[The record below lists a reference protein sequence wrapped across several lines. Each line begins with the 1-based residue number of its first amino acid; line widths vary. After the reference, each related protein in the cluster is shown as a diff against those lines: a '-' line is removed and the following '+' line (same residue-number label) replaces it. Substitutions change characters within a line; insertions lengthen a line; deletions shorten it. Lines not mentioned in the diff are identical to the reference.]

1 VIVYADDTSILISN
15 NSYEELN
22 RNFNE
27 VLYNTPKWFQA
38 NQLVL
43 YMEKIEVVKFT
54 PANLSYSPLHMTF
67 AEQLP
72 VETNVIKFLGLQ
84 MDSQIS
90 WNPHINYILR

>member
-1 VIVYADDTSILISN
+1 MIVYADDTSILISN